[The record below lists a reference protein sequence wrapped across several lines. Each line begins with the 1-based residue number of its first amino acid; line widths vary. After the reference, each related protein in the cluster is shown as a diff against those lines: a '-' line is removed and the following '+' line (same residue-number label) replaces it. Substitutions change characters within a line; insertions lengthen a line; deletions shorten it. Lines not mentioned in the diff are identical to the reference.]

1 MPIWQNATDAFPSFG
16 SRRQARRGPDVKG
29 NRNVRCAFAVDDFS
43 RSAGRIV
50 VAQSAVA
57 LVGRKLGTG
66 GLHDGGNILAGS
78 HVRVTMLSNM
88 LIGRMAKI
96 VEASILTVALV
107 VSSYAATALINLAL
121 RSLQRGSLS
130 WELSLPLALPQAF
143 VALGMTLLAFTF
155 AAKLFLLLFDDSV
168 TTTEKT

>member
-1 MPIWQNATDAFPSFG
+1 MRSRPLVHAVKRGVDLMSKATETFAALLLWMIFLVLLAELL
-16 SRRQARRGPDVKG
+16 SR
-29 NRNVRCAFAVDDFS
+29 NLLS
-43 RSAGRIV
+43 RSLAGSWEL
-50 VAQSAVA
+50 AAFMMAAMFFLGLAPA
-57 LVGRKLGTG
+57 L
-66 GLHDGGNILAGS
+66 LAGS
-78 HVRVTMLSNM
+78 HVRVTMLSIL
-88 LIGRMAKI
+88 LIGRVAKI

-107 VSSYAATALINLAL
+107 VSSYAATALANLAL

>member
-1 MPIWQNATDAFPSFG
+1 MRSRPLVHAVKRGVDLMSKATETFAALLLWMIFLVLLSELL
-16 SRRQARRGPDVKG
+16 SR
-29 NRNVRCAFAVDDFS
+29 NLLS
-43 RSAGRIV
+43 RSLAGSWEL
-50 VAQSAVA
+50 AAFMMAAMFFLGLAPA
-57 LVGRKLGTG
+57 L
-66 GLHDGGNILAGS
+66 LAGS
-78 HVRVTMLSNM
+78 HVRVTMLSNL

-96 VEASILTVALV
+96 VEASILTVALM

-168 TTTEKT
+168 ATTEKT